1 MANSAPAKKSTSSLS
16 VPAQQKKILRIGIV
30 QNGRIVEER
39 LLRKR
44 GDVSIGRGA
53 DNTFL
58 IPSKDL
64 PRSFKI
70 FEETRNGYVLNFV
83 KGMDA
88 RVAIDGKILTLS
100 QILERGEYVRKGTDY
115 YKLDLSHSSRGKLV
129 IGEIT
134 VLFHFVTPPPE
145 MPKPQ
150 LPHVMWGM
158 YAIRSWMGATFM
170 LTIFL
175 CLFVLTPLTI
185 WAIQSFYDPNWKP
198 NEEEAKKLVAKA
210 VAHNEARLEA
220 QKKNEDDSKGGKGE
234 GEGGGMEADM
244 QEEAPMARDMAD
256 GGDMDISGP
265 VTTENVGMQADAIAK
280 KLAGL
285 GNVDLSG
292 VPKDININAG
302 GLPGG
307 IPNLSGQISAIPAG
321 TGGPQGVGP
330 ITAGEGVR
338 TLQADGPCTGSSC
351 TTSSGP
357 GLDPSR
363 IGDENRGGPGGPGG
377 PGGGAGGV
385 GGPGRLGKVGIPNVD
400 IGAVMGVDV
409 GMLNLP
415 TNIPMVDLG
424 GPMGNITDVMV
435 GPTTDV
441 MAPSMDPPKP
451 KASASGLIPGDA
463 PQDVKKVL
471 QGFPYTIGSCF
482 QQAASK
488 GLVGNS
494 GDISVSVSVSGGTL
508 SVTGLGGSLAGNS
521 TVADCVRNRLNGKSM
536 GSSDEAKSY
545 SKSWTFSVQ
554 LVGAASE

>member
-1 MANSAPAKKSTSSLS
+1 MANSTAAKKVTSSLNTS
-16 VPAQQKKILRIGIV
+16 APQKKILRIGIV

-70 FEETRNGYVLNFV
+70 FEETRNGYVMNFV

-100 QILERGEYVRKGTDY
+100 QILERGDHVRKGPDY

-134 VLFHFVTPPPE
+134 VLFHFVVPPPE

-158 YAIRSWMGATFM
+158 YAIRSWMGATFIAS
-170 LTIFL
+170 IFL
-175 CLFVLTPLTI
+175 SLFVLTPLTI
-185 WAIQSFYDPNWKP
+185 WAIHSFYDPNWKP

-210 VAHNEARLEA
+210 VARNEAILES
-220 QKKNEDDSKGGKGE
+220 QKKTEEDTKIGKSEGESGGKEDD
-234 GEGGGMEADM
+234 M
-244 QEEAPMARDMAD
+244 QAEAPMVSDMSSSSD
-256 GGDMDISGP
+256 KDLSGP
-265 VTTENVGMQADAIAK
+265 VTSENVGMQADAIAK

-285 GNVDLSG
+285 EKVDLSG

-302 GLPGG
+302 ALPGG

-338 TLQADGPCTGSSC
+338 TLQVEGECSGPSC
-351 TTSSGP
+351 TTSTGP
-357 GLDPSR
+357 GLDPSK

-377 PGGGAGGV
+377 PGGSGGP
-385 GGPGRLGKVGIPNVD
+385 GGPGRLGKVGIPTVD

-415 TNIPMVDLG
+415 ANIPMVDLG

-441 MAPSMDPPKP
+441 MAPSMDPPRP
-451 KASASGLIPGDA
+451 TASASGLIPGNA
-463 PQDVKKVL
+463 PLDVKKVL

-494 GDISVSVSVSGGTL
+494 GDISVSVSVSGGVL
-508 SVTGLGGSLAGNS
+508 SVTGLSGSLASNS
-521 TVADCVRNRLNGKSM
+521 TVANCVQNRLNGKKM

-545 SKSWTFSVQ
+545 SKSWTFTVQ
-554 LVGAASE
+554 LVGATSE